1 MNKKLYSY
9 WLVAPVMLLYLVFF
23 ILPAVI
29 GMYYSFTDWNT
40 YLPEIHFT
48 GFENFKYI
56 FRSRELINCLKNTF
70 VFAVTVV
77 VFKNLFG
84 LLLAVALNSK
94 MKGRNIFRVIIYL
107 PAIMSTIVIGLIF
120 TRVLHP
126 EGMLNRALADLG
138 LGMLQNDWL
147 VNPKII
153 MFAIAGVSIWQWTGY
168 HMAIYLAGLQSI
180 SESYYEAADIDGANF
195 LQKLWYITLPLL
207 RATININVIF
217 SLIGGI
223 KVFSEVYILT
233 GGGPGNISQVLS
245 TEVFAKFGEGSWGM
259 GTALNTLLMLFVSV
273 ICIPLLIYMRR
284 QEVEE

>member
-9 WLVAPVMLLYLVFF
+9 WMIAPAMLLYLAFF
-23 ILPAVI
+23 ILPAII
-29 GMYYSFTDWNT
+29 GTYYSFTDWNT

-48 GFENFKYI
+48 GLENFKYI
-56 FRSRELINCLKNTF
+56 FKSRELITSLKNTF
-70 VFAVTVV
+70 IFAVTVV
-77 VFKNLFG
+77 IFKNLFG
-84 LLLAVALNSK
+84 MLLAVALNSK
-94 MKGRNIFRVIIYL
+94 LKGRNIFRVIIYL

-126 EGMLNRALADLG
+126 EGMLNNALEAIG
-138 LGMLQNDWL
+138 LGMLKNSWL
-147 VNPKII
+147 VDPKII
-153 MFAIAGVSIWQWTGY
+153 MFTIAGVSIWQWSGY

-180 SESYYEAADIDGANF
+180 SESYYEAAEIDGASF
-195 LQKLWYITLPLL
+195 WQKLCYITLPLL

-233 GGGPGNISQVLS
+233 GGGPGNLSQVLS
-245 TEVFAKFGEGSWGM
+245 TEVFTKFGEGSWGL
-259 GTALNTLLMLFVSV
+259 GTALNTLLMLFVSA
-273 ICIPLLIYMRR
+273 ICVPLLIYMRR

>member
-1 MNKKLYSY
+1 M
-9 WLVAPVMLLYLVFF
+9 
-23 ILPAVI
+23 
-29 GMYYSFTDWNT
+29 
-40 YLPEIHFT
+40 
-48 GFENFKYI
+48 
-56 FRSRELINCLKNTF
+56 
-70 VFAVTVV
+70 
-77 VFKNLFG
+77 
-84 LLLAVALNSK
+84 
-94 MKGRNIFRVIIYL
+94 
-107 PAIMSTIVIGLIF
+107 
-120 TRVLHP
+120 
-126 EGMLNRALADLG
+126 NRALADLG